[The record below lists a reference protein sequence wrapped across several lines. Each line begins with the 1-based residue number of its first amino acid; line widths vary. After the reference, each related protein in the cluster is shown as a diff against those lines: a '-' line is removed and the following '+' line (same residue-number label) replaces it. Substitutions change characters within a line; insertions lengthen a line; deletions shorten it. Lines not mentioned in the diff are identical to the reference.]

1 MEWIKCSD
9 RLPEDHAV
17 CLILSLKAIGIA
29 RWTEEEGFHNDSSYV
44 DAVRVYCGNSYYEI
58 NVSKADIKY
67 WAYINDIPRPRRKT
81 NVRHP

>member
-17 CLILSLKAIGIA
+17 CLVLSLKAIGIA

-44 DAVRVYCGNSYYEI
+44 DAVRLYYANYEV
-58 NVSKADIKY
+58 NVSKSDIKY
-67 WAYINDIPRPRRKT
+67 WAYIDDIPRPKRRKT
-81 NVRHP
+81 NGA